1 MSARSFSF
9 TAIGTVRSPFA
20 EPFGIPRQATLSP
33 VPARV
38 ELDAELITPEA
49 LRGLEGVTHVWLVW
63 VFDRS
68 DPARSH
74 ATVRPPRL
82 GGNARIGVLATRAP
96 QRPNPIGLSVVRLAR
111 IDGLVLHVEGCDL
124 ADGTPVLDIK
134 PYVAGCDR
142 IDDSDVAWLAD
153 TDERKL
159 AVAWSDEAKTQ
170 LGAHAELAALVPQL
184 EQTLALDPRP
194 SYHDDGRSYAM
205 TFAGVDVRFRVD
217 DDRLLITALEPTKTP
232 ATHEG

>member
-1 MSARSFSF
+1 MSARTFTF

-20 EPFGIPRQATLSP
+20 EPFGIPRQASLSP

-38 ELDAELITPEA
+38 ELDADVITPEA

-68 DPARSH
+68 DPSRSH

-82 GGNARIGVLATRAP
+82 GGNTRVGVLATRAP

-111 IDGLVLHVEGCDL
+111 IEGLVLHIDGCDL

-142 IDDSDVAWLAD
+142 IDGTEVAWLAA
-153 TDERKL
+153 TDERRL
-159 AVAWSDEAKTQ
+159 AVEWSDRARAQ
-170 LGAHAELAALVPQL
+170 LDRYPQLATLVPRL
-184 EQTLALDPRP
+184 ERVLALDPRP
-194 SYHDDGRSYAM
+194 SYHDDGRDYAM
-205 TFAGVDVRFRVD
+205 TFAGVDIRFRVD
-217 DDRLLITALEPTKTP
+217 DDRLVITELADARTP
-232 ATHEG
+232 ATPEG